1 MKIPALLALLPAAIM
16 TEGCSLFPTTV
27 EAPPPAITG
36 QDVHLTLIHTSDT
49 HSRMLPY
56 DFTPTYTDNQLG
68 LPDAETLG
76 CEAADRCYGGMA
88 RLGWVIEQ
96 ERARSDRLLVLDSGD
111 LFQGAA
117 IFNEYAGEA
126 EMKVMTE
133 IGYDAVV
140 VGNHDFGEGAG
151 HLSDVYAAY
160 GSFHFLAANYDFED
174 PDLPWTS
181 ELGDQVEPSVLFE
194 LDGLRVGVIGIG
206 NLSSLTSIW
215 DEDNSMDVSP
225 LDTED
230 AIQRQTDLLGSLGA
244 DVIVVLSHLGLD
256 DDFELARNIAN
267 PDVDIILGGHH
278 HVVTDPPPVIINRAT
293 GKRIPVVHSGAF
305 SKYVGRIDLV
315 VRDGEI
321 VSMDYTLIPIF
332 DHLGMHEDPGVVEI
346 LDDYEYWLSQEYNLD
361 QVIGYATE
369 TLRRFGDGGGDSMLG
384 NLMADS
390 IRFQQGVETEM
401 AITNTLGIRTDLDA
415 GDITLDAMFNAMPF
429 DNTITTMLLS
439 GREVEEV
446 LDYIAY
452 RSSDR
457 GCNAQA
463 QVSGIRFTMDC
474 SIGDARDIFINGVPL
489 NPDGTYEL
497 ATNNYIAHGG
507 SGFDML
513 ERNTTQVDLGISVRD
528 VVISSIMAYQTLP
541 QPGVAEEEGRI
552 LVEY

>member
-1 MKIPALLALLPAAIM
+1 MPNPALLALM
-16 TEGCSLFPTTV
+16 TVGCSLFPTTV
-27 EAPPPAITG
+27 EAPPPAIEG
-36 QDVHLTLIHTSDT
+36 QDVHLTLIHTSDL

-56 DFTPTYTDNQLG
+56 HFTPTYTDNQLG
-68 LPDAETLG
+68 LPDAEDMG
-76 CEAADRCYGGMA
+76 CEPTERCYGGMA
-88 RLGWVIEQ
+88 RVAWIIKQ
-96 ERARSDRLLVLDSGD
+96 ERLRSDRVLVLDTGD

-117 IFNEYAGEA
+117 IFNEFGGDA

-133 IGYDAVV
+133 AGYDAVV
-140 VGNHDFGEGAG
+140 VGNHDFGEGAA

-160 GSFHFLAANYDFED
+160 GGFHFLAANYDFESSD
-174 PDLPWTS
+174 EPWAS
-181 ELGDQVEPSVLFE
+181 QLEDQVEPSVLFE
-194 LDGLRVGVIGIG
+194 LDGLRVGVVGIG
-206 NLSSLTSIW
+206 NLSSLTSIY
-215 DEDNSMDVSP
+215 DQDNSMDVSP
-225 LDTED
+225 LATEQ
-230 AIQRQTDLLGSLGA
+230 AIQIQTDLLTAMGA
-244 DVIVVLSHLGLD
+244 DLIVVLSHLGLD

-267 PDVDIILGGHH
+267 PEVDIILGGHH
-278 HVVTDPPPVIINRAT
+278 HVVTDPPPVIINRVT

-305 SKYVGRIDLV
+305 TKYVGRIDLV

-321 VSMDYTLIPIF
+321 QSMDYELFPIF
-332 DHLGMHEDPGVVEI
+332 DHLAMREDPEVAEI
-346 LDDYEYWLSQEYNLD
+346 LADYDYWLSQEYNLS
-361 QVIGYATE
+361 QTIGYAEE
-369 TLRRFGDGGGDSMLG
+369 TLRRFGNGGGDSMLG
-384 NLMADS
+384 NFAADA

-415 GDITLDAMFNAMPF
+415 GDISLDAMFNAMPF
-429 DNTITTMLLS
+429 DNTITTMFLS

-474 SIGDARDIFINGVPL
+474 SVGDARDIYINGVPL
-489 NPDGTYEL
+489 DQNGTYEL

-513 ERNTTQVDLGISVRD
+513 ERNTTQTDLGISIRD
-528 VVISSIMAYQTLP
+528 VVISAIKAYHTLP

-552 LVEY
+552 NVVY